1 MVSLRA
7 LRKLGD
13 IMGAA
18 QTGEELLARV
28 AARLSAE
35 LGNGCPT
42 A

>member
-1 MVSLRA
+1 M
-7 LRKLGD
+7 GD

-18 QTGEELLARV
+18 QTGEELLARA

-35 LGNGCPT
+35 PGTGRPP